1 MKTNSRLPG
10 LLGLLLLFLVAS
22 AHANTWN
29 AGTASWFL
37 AGNWSAPAAV
47 PTAADPAFINNGGTA
62 QVSTPG
68 AVAST
73 LRTGSGG
80 PGTVTLSGTGQLTTS
95 LESWIG
101 EDDVGTLNV
110 SGASALFVSTG
121 EGHIGAFGTGT
132 LNIDAGS
139 SASFLDAVYFGE
151 IAGAL
156 GTANVVGAG
165 AMLTTTGMIVGDEG
179 RGALNISSGGTINSN
194 LATLLGYHATGWGTI
209 QLTGAGSTLN
219 VGSDIRAGVEGQAG
233 IAVNDLA
240 VIDLNGHTV
249 VLAENA
255 GSTAELIIGAMNTP
269 AGRVIANAIF
279 GSAGTATVAFAHSTI
294 GYDLSPPILG
304 TARVHHTGTGSTH
317 FLVANSYSGGTLISS
332 GTLAAAHAD
341 ALGVGPVE
349 NNARLS
355 LEANLSL
362 SSTYVQ
368 GATGTLDTAFIAPS
382 CMPSSMS
389 VAEAVTLAGALSLR
403 LPACTPTVG
412 QSYLIL
418 STYATLS
425 GIFAGLPEGAT
436 FLSGGQR
443 FRIHYTPNSVY
454 VTFLGADASG
464 EPIPTLA
471 EGGIAILSVLLA
483 LGALIALRRRAVQP
497 IAPCGERTK

>member
-1 MKTNSRLPG
+1 MKNNSRLLG
-10 LLGLLLLFLVAS
+10 LLGLLFLLLVDS

-29 AGTASWFL
+29 AGTASWFV

-47 PTAADPAFINNGGTA
+47 PAATDPALINNGGTA

-68 AVAST
+68 AVTST
-73 LRTGSGG
+73 LRAGSGG

-95 LESWIG
+95 LETWIG
-101 EDDVGTLNV
+101 EDATGTLNV
-110 SGASALFVSTG
+110 SGAPALFVSAG
-121 EGHIGAFGTGT
+121 EGHVGAFGTGT
-132 LNIDAGS
+132 LNIGAGS

-151 IAGAL
+151 IASAL
-156 GTANVVGAG
+156 GTANVAG
-165 AMLTTTGMIVGDEG
+165 AAAILTTTGMIVGDEG
-179 RGALNISSGGTINSN
+179 RGALNISAGGTINSN
-194 LATLLGYHATGWGTI
+194 LATILGYHAAGWGTI

-219 VGSDIRAGVEGQAG
+219 VGSDLRAGVEGQAG

-240 VIDLNGHTV
+240 VIDLSGHTI

-279 GSAGTATVAFAHSTI
+279 GAAGTATVVFAHSTI

-304 TARVHHTGTGSTH
+304 TARVLHTGTGSTH
-317 FLVANSYSGGTLISS
+317 FVEANSYSGGTLISN
-332 GTLAAAHAD
+332 GTLTAAHAD

-349 NNARLS
+349 NKARLS

-382 CMPSSMS
+382 CMPSSIS

-403 LPACTPTVG
+403 FPACTPTVG
-412 QSYLIL
+412 QSYLIV
-418 STYATLS
+418 STSASLS
-425 GIFAGLPEGAT
+425 GTFAGLPEGAT

-443 FRIHYTPNSVY
+443 FRVHYTPNAVSV
-454 VTFLGADASG
+454 TCLGADALGAG
-464 EPIPTLA
+464 EPIPTLSQV
-471 EGGIAILSVLLA
+471 GIAILSVLLT
-483 LGALIALRRRAVQP
+483 LGALIALRRRVV
-497 IAPCGERTK
+497 